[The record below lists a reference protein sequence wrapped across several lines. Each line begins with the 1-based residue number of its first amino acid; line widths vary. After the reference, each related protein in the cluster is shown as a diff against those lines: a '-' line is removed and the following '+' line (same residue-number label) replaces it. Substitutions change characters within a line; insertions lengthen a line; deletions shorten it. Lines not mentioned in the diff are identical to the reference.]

1 MKSVGE
7 ILRTARLQKNLSSSQ
22 VASAIKTKEKNILA
36 IEENNFSVFPA
47 DVFAL
52 SFVRDYADFLGLNPD
67 EVTPYF
73 RRTVEMRRQQNPKE
87 TAVNQKGESFLS
99 SQIDTAGKNISK
111 TILTVGTFAIIV
123 VFVGFLIFEYQRN
136 ILHPQLSISS
146 PVDNAKMTASTLDVK
161 GKTDSENK
169 IFVNGDEV
177 PVGEGGEFETI
188 ISLKVGINKIVIK
201 AINNYQKLTEIE
213 RFVLRE
219 KN

>member
-7 ILRTARLQKNLSSSQ
+7 ILRTARLQKNLTAAQIASS
-22 VASAIKTKEKNILA
+22 IKTKEKNILA

-73 RRTVEMRRQQNPKE
+73 RRTVEMKRQQNPNEKI
-87 TAVNQKGESFLS
+87 VNQKGESFLT

-111 TILTVGTFAIIV
+111 SILAVGTFLIITA
-123 VFVGFLIFEYQRN
+123 FVGFLVFEYQRN
-136 ILHPQLSISS
+136 ILHPELSVLN
-146 PVDNAKMTASTLDVK
+146 PVENGKMTSSTLQVK
-161 GKTDSENK
+161 GKTDKENK

-177 PVGEGGEFETI
+177 SVGDNGEFETI

-213 RFVLRE
+213 RFILRE